1 MKSPRK
7 VLVAIVAGVVA
18 IAAVGWALSTQ
29 LRSPADE
36 AARRT
41 PPKASL
47 ITAAVERRELMS
59 SVVLNGAL
67 EYGSPL
73 PISLAGVVGGTT
85 GAEVGGGIQRATRAP
100 RKGRIREGG
109 VLMEV
114 NGRPVFVLRGKVPM
128 HRTIVP
134 GTKGDDIEQL
144 QAALRRLG
152 FGAPRSGVFDQGT
165 IAAVGRMYAKR
176 GYEAQQ
182 PALAER
188 QNADSLRKAVQA
200 AQEALAT
207 ERKALDEGRDIQ
219 PLKIKLD
226 NAKSDLRTAESTLE
240 ETESR
245 RTTPE
250 DETKTEAAAAAVR
263 AAEEKLLEAEQ
274 QLEAARRPPAQPSAT
289 ATPTA
294 AADPAPTTDTSLQEM
309 RVSNARAEL
318 DTARSAHG
326 RLEEE
331 ARQNRTTRLRE
342 LRKNV
347 RAAQEAL
354 FAAEQGLRHAKN
366 LSPTRLK
373 VANAGKDV
381 AAAKAL
387 LAEFLRTYGASIP
400 PGELVFLPTLPVR
413 VNKTTV
419 KAGQPVD
426 KDVAT
431 VTSSTFAV
439 SGTLEA
445 AEADLLRPGMTATIE
460 LETGKTYPAT
470 LTAVGEKARLAGQA
484 KGATGDQA
492 VLITPTS
499 MKGLK
504 GLAGTTVTARVTVGS
519 TDEPVL
525 VVPVAAVITSADGK
539 ARVKVERAAD
549 KTEDVEVRTGL
560 TADGNVQV
568 SGQGLNEGD
577 RVVVSGA

>member
-7 VLVAIVAGVVA
+7 VLVAIVAAVVA

-47 ITAAVERRELMS
+47 ITAAVERRELVS

-85 GAEVGGGIQRATRAP
+85 GAEAGGGIQRATRAP
-100 RKGRIREGG
+100 RKGRIREGA

-128 HRTIVP
+128 HRTLVP

-165 IAAVGRMYAKR
+165 IAAVGRMYARR

-188 QNADSLRKAVQA
+188 QNADALRKAVQS
-200 AQEALAT
+200 AQEGLAT

-226 NAKSDLRTAESTLE
+226 NAKSDLRTAESALE
-240 ETESR
+240 EAESR

-250 DETKTEAAAAAVR
+250 DETRTEAAAAAVR

-274 QLEAARRPPAQPSAT
+274 QLDAARRPPAQPSS
-289 ATPTA
+289 TPTA
-294 AADPAPTTDTSLQEM
+294 TSAPDPAPTTDTSLQEM
-309 RVSNARAEL
+309 RVANARAEL
-318 DTARSAHG
+318 DTARRAYE

-342 LRKNV
+342 LRKSV

-354 FAAEQGLRHAKN
+354 FAAEQGLRQARN

-373 VANAGKDV
+373 VANAQKDV

-387 LAEFLRTYGASIP
+387 LAEFLRTYGVSIP

-445 AEADLLRPGMTATIE
+445 AEADLLRPGMSASIE
-460 LETGKTYPAT
+460 LETGRTYPAV
-470 LTAVGEKARLAGQA
+470 LTAVGEKAKLAGQA
-484 KGATGDQA
+484 KAEAGDQA

-539 ARVKVERAAD
+539 ARVKVERTAD